1 MNPTLPDEVLA
12 RRAVLPLKPDRAV
25 LPGRLIRLEPL
36 DLKRDAAALYAVM
49 NGSPIRLGERQMD
62 AYDPDELI
70 WRYMFGGPF
79 ASLEAMQEYL
89 SVLINAPDGLPM
101 SVFDQATGRQI
112 GIACFINNVPAH
124 LKIELG
130 SICYSP
136 IAQRTGAN
144 TEATYLML
152 KHAFGLG
159 YRRVEWKC
167 DALNQRSRKA
177 ALRMG
182 FKFEGIQEYHL
193 IVKGRSRDTAWFRI
207 LVHEWDEVK
216 RHLESLLD
224 R

>member
-1 MNPTLPDEVLA
+1 ME
-12 RRAVLPLKPDRAV
+12 
-25 LPGRLIRLEPL
+25 
-36 DLKRDAAALYAVM
+36 RDSAALYRVT
-49 NGSPIRLGERQMD
+49 NGSPITLGERRQD
-62 AYDPDELI
+62 AYDADELI
-70 WRYMFGGPF
+70 WRYLFSGPF
-79 ASLEAMQEYL
+79 DNLEAMKQYL
-89 SVLINAPDGLPM
+89 ADLVNAPDKLPM
-101 SVFDQATGRQI
+101 CVFDLATGQQI

-152 KHAFGLG
+152 QHAFGLG

-167 DALNQRSRKA
+167 DALNQRSRRS

-182 FKFEGIQEYHL
+182 FKFEGIQEFHL
-193 IVKGRSRDTAWFRI
+193 IVKGHSRDTAWFRI
-207 LVHEWDEVK
+207 LDHEWESVQNQ
-216 RHLESLLD
+216 LEDLLD